1 MIKKT
6 FLPVLLA
13 TIWISISEFVR
24 NEFLLKAY
32 WTDHY
37 ESMGLVFPS
46 EPINGAVL
54 GNLVIVLCHWHLY
67 YLSKILIGSNHA
79 HILVR
84 GFRSYVA
91 CDRQYERTAIWN
103 TTICHSVKHP
113 GSIWGCI
120 HHHENDEQVKMNEII
135 VIKNDRIDNKI

>member
-1 MIKKT
+1 
-6 FLPVLLA
+6 
-13 TIWISISEFVR
+13 VR
-24 NEFLLKAY
+24 NEFLRIGQIIMKA
-32 WTDHY
+32 W
-37 ESMGLVFPS
+37 E
-46 EPINGAVL
+46 EPIN

-120 HHHENDEQVKMNEII
+120 HHHENDEQVKMNAMI
-135 VIKNDRIDNKI
+135 VHQ